1 MTAREGLGLDHHF
14 VAAYPEAP
22 PASHPREFFVVIKR
36 MTTWQVQAGLNEDQ
50 AVEHWLTRHV
60 PLVLAVPGVQA
71 YVQNRCI
78 PGPNGARPPY
88 AGLGEV
94 WFESR
99 KPADAATESTEWSA
113 VIADARKFMDMST
126 IVVAWAEE
134 HPTSRR

>member
-1 MTAREGLGLDHHF
+1 M
-14 VAAYPEAP
+14 
-22 PASHPREFFVVIKR
+22 IKR
-36 MTTWQVQAGLNEDQ
+36 LTNWQVQGELDHEE
-50 AVEHWLTRHV
+50 AVQRWLTRHV

-78 PGPNGARPPY
+78 PALDGADPPY

-99 KPADAATESTEWSA
+99 EAAAAATQSPEWSA
-113 VIADARKFMDMST
+113 VIADAREFMDMST

-134 HPTSRR
+134 HPASA